1 MKQLYILFFL
11 FSLAACTTT
20 VVDEP
25 DVDRPIGFSS
35 QAETRAIVT
44 ENNLPDG
51 SFFKVWGGYSGNNVF
66 QGREVQKIASGCTY
80 QGTEYW
86 VAGKTYNFYA
96 IYPAD
101 LTGVK
106 VADDGSVTITGFDC
120 SRTDDGAVDLMT
132 ASTTPVS
139 ADEMIAHSGSVSLK
153 FQHLLSLLNFSFKN
167 QLTSH
172 AIDITNLRLSVA
184 VTGDYQSSPSSWINL
199 ASDKTLLTLHP
210 AGNPLLVEKGAS
222 ASTPLLVI
230 PQSNADVTVTFTVNI
245 REKYDSGGSL
255 VYSRRYTV
263 SLATGAS
270 AGNVWKIGYRYNYT
284 ATIPATIMD
293 GEDITLTVSVKDWE
307 QEDANVSWGGK
318 DEDSNNP

>member
-44 ENNLPDG
+44 GNNLPDG
-51 SFFKVWGGYSGNNVF
+51 SLFKVWGGYLGNNVF
-66 QGREVQKIASGCTY
+66 DGREVIKTASGCAY
-80 QGTEYW
+80 QGAEYW
-86 VAGKTYNFYA
+86 ITGKTYNFYA

-101 LTGVK
+101 VSGAK
-106 VADDGSVTITGFDC
+106 VTDAGNITITDFDC
-120 SRTDDGAVDLMT
+120 SLTGDEAVDLMT
-132 ASTTPVS
+132 ASTVGVN
-139 ADEMIAHSGSVSLK
+139 ADRMIANSGSVSLK

-172 AIDITNLRLSVA
+172 TIDITNFRLNVA
-184 VTGDYQSSPSSWINL
+184 VTGDYQSSSSPSWVNL
-199 ASDKTLLTLHP
+199 ASDKTELILHP
-210 AGNPLLVEKGAS
+210 AGNSLQVGKEAS
-222 ASTPLLVI
+222 ASTSLLVI

-245 REKYDSGGSL
+245 RKYDTGSSL
-255 VYSRRYTV
+255 VYSKRYTV

-270 AGNVWKIGYRYNYT
+270 AGNAWKIGYRYNYT